1 MGLSFNKSSLAP
13 RADALSS
20 NQLKF
25 LLINAPFSVILNNY
39 KSKFV
44 SLNTLR
50 SLVIANNGFTYHP
63 NKNVKTRAF
72 SEFNMVLSS
81 DVLNGLVVFAFF
93 NRYSDLNHFL
103 TVLNSISELNTIS
116 YFSLLS
122 NGHVVTKA
130 FLNQSAISNKMGLTL
145 PTTKLLFVCNKILFD
160 NTFQVFNFSLNK
172 ISLILNAYIK
182 SIN

>member
-1 MGLSFNKSSLAP
+1 MNFSLNKSSLAP
-13 RADALSS
+13 KADILSS

-25 LLINAPFSVILNNY
+25 LLINTPFSIILNNY

-44 SLNTLR
+44 NLSILR
-50 SLVIANNGFTYHP
+50 ALVLSNNGFTYHP

-72 SEFNMVLSS
+72 SEFNTVLSS

-93 NRYSDLNHFL
+93 KRYIDLHRFL
-103 TVLNSISELNTIS
+103 TMLNSAPELNTIS

-122 NGHVVTKA
+122 NGHIVTKA
-130 FLNQSAISNKMGLTL
+130 FLDQPSISTKTGLVL
-145 PTTKLLFVCNKILFD
+145 PAAKLLFVCNKILFN
-160 NTFQVFNFSLNK
+160 NTFQVFNYSLNK
-172 ISLILNAYIK
+172 INFILNAYIK

>member
-1 MGLSFNKSSLAP
+1 MSFSFNKSYLAP
-13 RADALSS
+13 QADALSS
-20 NQLKF
+20 NQLRF
-25 LLINAPFSVILNNY
+25 LLVNAPFSIILNNY

-50 SLVIANNGFTYHP
+50 SLVISNNGFTYHP

-72 SEFNMVLSS
+72 REFNMVLSS

-93 NRYSDLNHFL
+93 NRYTDLNHFL
-103 TVLNSISELNTIS
+103 TVLNSTPELNTIS

-122 NGHVVTKA
+122 SGHIVTQA
-130 FLNQSAISNKMGLTL
+130 FLNQLAISHKTGLTS
-145 PTTKLLFVCNKILFD
+145 PATKLLFVCNKILFD

-172 ISLILNAYIK
+172 INLILNAYIK